1 MDTAMQI
8 TNKVVQTVVNVREVF
23 MKLCPRWFLVLWS
36 FSSLQISTL
45 EDEDCG

>member
-23 MKLCPRWFLVLWS
+23 MQLCPQFFLVL
-36 FSSLQISTL
+36 
-45 EDEDCG
+45 